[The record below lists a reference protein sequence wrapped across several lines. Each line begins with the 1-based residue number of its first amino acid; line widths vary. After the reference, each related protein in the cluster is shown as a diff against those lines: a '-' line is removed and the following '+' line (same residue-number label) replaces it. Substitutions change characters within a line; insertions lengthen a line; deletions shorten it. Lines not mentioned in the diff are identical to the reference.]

1 MSSAAEFIYTP
12 DGWLKAL
19 STGAKNQFLP
29 FQPSETDTLRS
40 MTIISQ
46 GCANGTA
53 AGPVCDSITR
63 VVLLSDAHGA
73 IVVESTDSRPLSQA
87 WQNGFGARAACSSLV
102 SKFPMD
108 KVRAVQNKTKEVVVN
123 GRPLP
128 DADIV
133 SILRNWTAGDRA
145 SMAAALGVRVAPS
158 VRWARYRQYMH
169 VVVNQPCRPGLR
181 H

>member
-1 MSSAAEFIYTP
+1 MPGEFIYTP

-19 STGAKNQFLP
+19 SIGAKNQFLP
-29 FQPSETDTLRS
+29 FQPSEIDTLRS

-46 GCANGTA
+46 GCANGTV

-63 VVLLSDAHGA
+63 AALLSDAHGA

-108 KVRAVQNKTKEVVVN
+108 KVRTVQNKNGEFIVATFSGSQLLKLYTVKTKHLKSL
-123 GRPLP
+123 GL
-128 DADIV
+128 
-133 SILRNWTAGDRA
+133 
-145 SMAAALGVRVAPS
+145 AAR
-158 VRWARYRQYMH
+158 
-169 VVVNQPCRPGLR
+169 
-181 H
+181 